1 MIKVTNTLKCYD
13 LGETNSRK
21 EEEIIIKSHW
31 PNSNWI
37 IIELGNGDKIT
48 VVANDLIT
56 AVKNATNINRF

>member
-31 PNSNWI
+31 SNSNWI